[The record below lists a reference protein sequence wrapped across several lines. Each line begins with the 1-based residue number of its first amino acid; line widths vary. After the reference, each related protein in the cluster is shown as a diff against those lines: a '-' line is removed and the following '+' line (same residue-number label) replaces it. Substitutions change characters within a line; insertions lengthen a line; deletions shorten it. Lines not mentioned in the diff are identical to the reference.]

1 MAVWFARLTGS
12 INAANTWNAAADGSG
27 AWLTWPPAAGDV
39 LMANGFTLAVNADV
53 LLGASG
59 ELRNDTANGATAGG
73 QFTVQSTR
81 TITGN
86 VYAGSTG
93 IRCLQCTTGGNLT
106 YTGNAY
112 GGTAASQYGVNLSTG
127 TLTMTGNAY
136 GGTASSAH
144 GVFCTAGT
152 LVFTGNGY
160 GGATDA
166 RGVQL
171 GSTLTACTITGD
183 MYGSDGGNS
192 NSSGLGL
199 SSSTPTINMTGN
211 AYGGA
216 VAPGVVNAVAAQT
229 FNLTGNAIAG
239 SGSAAYGVSNTAAGT
254 CNISGYVQA
263 TNTTPAVNNGGQGVV
278 QIGETRSAS
287 NGRGAVI
294 GAFRYASAT
303 AAKSMPYA
311 VSESQIS
318 MTVLDVAA
326 IVPAESDVRNGVVYG
341 DGAYTGTLSLGQS
354 NANMAGQF

>member
-1 MAVWFARLTGS
+1 
-12 INAANTWNAAADGSG
+12 
-27 AWLTWPPAAGDV
+27 
-39 LMANGFTLAVNADV
+39 MANSFTLAVNADV

-106 YTGNAY
+106 YTGDAY
-112 GGTAASQYGVNLSTG
+112 GGTAASQYGVNLSAG

-136 GGTASSAH
+136 GGTATAAH
-144 GVFCTAGT
+144 GVYCTAGT

-160 GGATDA
+160 GNATGAA
-166 RGVQL
+166 SGIQL
-171 GSTLTACTITGD
+171 GGALTACTITGD
-183 MYGSDGGNS
+183 MYGGGATNAF
-192 NSSGLGL
+192 GFGL
-199 SSSTPTINMTGN
+199 SSNTPTINMTGN

-216 VAPGVVNAVAAQT
+216 VASGVVNAIATQT

-239 SGSAAYGVSNTAAGT
+239 SGSAAYGVSNTAAGA

-263 TNTTPAVNNGGQGVV
+263 TSTTPAVNNAGQGVV

-287 NGRGAVI
+287 NGRVAVI

-303 AAKSMPYA
+303 AAKSMPYT
-311 VSESQIS
+311 VSEGQIS

-326 IVPAESDVRNGVVYG
+326 TVPAVTDVRNGVVYG